1 VTALYS
7 LARRGRYP
15 GWRSILFVPANV
27 PRFAAKAPGVGAD
40 AVQVDL
46 EDSVPESEKDQARR
60 VVAAVAAQV
69 RSAGADVIV
78 RINRPISQAVRD
90 VEAAVGPA
98 VDAITVTKVD
108 GPSHIRLID
117 ELISE
122 CELRAGLE
130 LGHTKINAVVETAQ
144 AFAALDEI
152 AAASPRIGSMML
164 GSEDFALELGAEPDD
179 EVLLGPKQRMIIA
192 ARAAGLAPL
201 GYIGTI
207 AGFADPQ
214 AFRRMVRRSRRFGF
228 EGGTCIHPSQVAI
241 LNDEFGVK
249 AEEVEFARKVMVG
262 NAEALAAGRGSFQI
276 DGRMI
281 DAPIVER
288 ARRVLEKADRKPA

>member
-1 VTALYS
+1 MMPLY
-7 LARRGRYP
+7 RRQRQRPLP

-40 AVQVDL
+40 AIQIDL
-46 EDSVPESEKDQARR
+46 EDSVPEAEKDDARGR
-60 VVAAVAAQV
+60 VRAIAAQV
-69 RSAGADVIV
+69 RSGGADVIV
-78 RINRPISQAVRD
+78 RVNRPISRAVRD
-90 VEAAVGPA
+90 IEAAVCRD

-122 CELRAGLE
+122 CEAREGLE
-130 LGHTKINAVVETAQ
+130 PGHVKINAVVETPD
-144 AFAALDEI
+144 AFAGLDAI
-152 AAASPRIGSMML
+152 AQASPRIVCLML
-164 GSEDFALELGAEPDD
+164 GSEDFALEMGAEPDD

-192 ARAAGLAPL
+192 ARAHGLTPL

-207 AGFADPQ
+207 ARFDDLDGFRA
-214 AFRRMVRRSRRFGF
+214 MVRRSRRFGY

-241 LNDEFGVK
+241 LNEEFGPK
-249 AEEVEFARKVMVG
+249 PEEIAFARKVVDL
-262 NAEALAAGRGSFQI
+262 NAEMEKAGRGSFQI

-281 DAPIVER
+281 DVPVVER
-288 ARRVLEKADRKPA
+288 ARRLLARAGQA